1 MAVGQ
6 AGAAA
11 HEAAVQAVQAAFTE
25 LLLLQYCAQPYAAP
39 EQEEEE
45 GGAQSRGAGGAPLW
59 AVDALVQPVLR
70 RFRYHFEVRLGLGL
84 GLPG

>member
-25 LLLLQYCAQPYAAP
+25 LLLLQYCAEPYAAP
-39 EQEEEE
+39 EQEEI
-45 GGAQSRGAGGAPLW
+45 GWAPPKPKKNPDCVDGA
-59 AVDALVQPVLR
+59 
-70 RFRYHFEVRLGLGL
+70 
-84 GLPG
+84 

>member
-1 MAVGQ
+1 MRVREDDACLAAGEGGHMPTPSPLRELGWPGEVAVGQ

-39 EQEEEE
+39 EEEAE
-45 GGAQSRGAGGAPLW
+45 
-59 AVDALVQPVLR
+59 
-70 RFRYHFEVRLGLGL
+70 
-84 GLPG
+84 LP

>member
-45 GGAQSRGAGGAPLW
+45 EAQSRGSGGAPLW
-59 AVDALVQPVLR
+59 AVEALVQPVLR

-84 GLPG
+84 GSPG